1 MTMQKI
7 TLTTGRAMT
16 SMTWEEVVVVAI
28 HLVVVRWIPSCVFE
42 Y

>member
-1 MTMQKI
+1 MQKI
-7 TLTTGRAMT
+7 TLTTGRVMT
-16 SMTWEEVVVVAI
+16 PMTWEVAAAAT